1 LRNGR
6 GPFRVAP
13 RAAPGRALSI
23 RWASKPRVLRD
34 VRLDG
39 NTVIEASAGTGKTFT
54 LEHLVVDF
62 LLTTEATLEQL
73 LVVTF
78 TEKATH
84 EIRARVRDKLESL
97 LSGRNGVVQEAPSGL
112 DHWMIDDVARARLA
126 RALRAFDGAT
136 ITTIHAFCQQITR
149 HHAFASGRLFDEHLV
164 DGREAFGRALRDA
177 LRREAATDPAR
188 AVWLEA
194 ALKNGWSVLELE
206 TLLWEC
212 RLARGPLRPVF
223 DSASL
228 AAAMAAFSIED
239 ASSTDLASDL
249 KACGTHPSRAKSV
262 CERIRGL
269 ASIVERARLSGDLP
283 EYLRDAERIK
293 VNVLVEQIGSLAPK
307 PGATARVCAAA
318 LAVARRTP
326 PFAAAVAQALL
337 PPIERGLVRGKRET
351 GSYDFDDML
360 ALVDE
365 ALSGPRATALAVDLR
380 RRWRHALVDEFQDT
394 DETQWSIFR
403 RVFLERGPD
412 EGPRSM
418 ILVGDPKQSIYRFRG
433 ADIDTYVRARD
444 EVIASGGS
452 FVSLDKSYRATRAL
466 VEATNELFDANASE
480 PLLSGTARYTP
491 VACGRP
497 DRALIDGDGRPVS
510 PVHVLRFGAEFSAPA
525 LGAAIAREIR
535 EATEP
540 ARPWAFDG
548 APLQFDDIFV
558 LTRTAR
564 EGRGIGAAL
573 REAGIP
579 HAFYKD
585 EGLFQSEAAT
595 DMRVLLSAIDDPDD
609 RASRLGAWLTPFFGL
624 PLAQIECTRSLPAGH
639 ALHARLRAW
648 KALAD
653 ARSFDRL
660 FESILRDSGIVRR
673 AIFSGDGAR
682 ELTNTMHVVD
692 LLLERARQGHVT
704 LRDLAS
710 ELGGLIAKTRS
721 VPKLE
726 GNVLRL
732 DSERRAVQIM
742 TVHKAK
748 GLEAPL
754 VFVAGGFSSGGSDD
768 VHVYHEGG
776 RRLAWVGSPWA
787 DVKAAVNREEREEDE
802 RLMYVAL
809 TRAKGRVVLPC
820 VAAGGVASNLRGP
833 YAPVNRRVAELLRVA
848 RPRLTV
854 EDVVSPSP
862 SPSRPEPSR
871 AYAEPDP
878 WHPPE
883 ALLRAEDTRA
893 SFESL
898 RARHAGPPVVS
909 YTKMR
914 GIRPAAG
921 ARSRSAGGAVSAG
934 ESFEVDREPPGATLR
949 RARTSGV
956 FLHELLERIPIASFH
971 VCAEFEVWRRRS
983 EVRERVDEG
992 MCAHRVDPDQ
1002 RRHAEELVWSAFTR
1016 PVLLPTGQAIDSF
1029 AAPERVV
1036 REMGFVYPMGPADR
1050 RGGGSVAYVRGSLDL
1065 AFDHGALTYF
1075 VDWKSDSLASYAP
1088 VALDCHVRDHY
1099 GDQVKLYTLAITKL
1113 LGIRN
1118 REEHEARFGG
1128 LLYCFLRGF
1137 GPAGAGLWSLRPD
1150 WEQILQWGEELREE
1164 LFA

>member
-1 LRNGR
+1 M
-6 GPFRVAP
+6 
-13 RAAPGRALSI
+13 SI

-34 VRLDG
+34 VRLDR

-54 LEHLVVDF
+54 LEHLVVDL

-84 EIRARVRDKLESL
+84 EIRARVRDKLEGL
-97 LSGRNGVVQEAPSGL
+97 LSGRSAAVQEAPFEP
-112 DHWMIDDVARARLA
+112 DHWKIDDIARARLA

-149 HHAFASGRLFDEHLV
+149 NHAFASGRLFDEHLV

-177 LRREAATDPAR
+177 LRREAATDPSR
-188 AVWLEA
+188 AIWLEA

-206 TLLWEC
+206 TLLWDC
-212 RLARGPLRPVF
+212 REARGPLRPVF
-223 DSASL
+223 DSGSL
-228 AAAMAAFSIED
+228 AAAMTAFSIED

-249 KACGTHPSRAKSV
+249 KAWGTHPSRAKSV

-293 VNVLVEQIGSLAPK
+293 INALVEQIGSLAPK
-307 PGATARVCAAA
+307 PGTSARACATA

-351 GSYDFDDML
+351 GCYDFDDML

-365 ALSGPRATALAVDLR
+365 ALSGPRGSVLAADLR

-412 EGPRSM
+412 EGPGSM

-452 FVSLDKSYRATRAL
+452 LVSLDKSYRATREL
-466 VEATNELFDANASE
+466 VDATNELFDANAGE
-480 PLLSGTARYTP
+480 PLLSGTARYTA

-497 DRALIDGDGRPVS
+497 DRAFIDGEGRPVS
-510 PVHVLRFGAEFSAPA
+510 PMHVLRFGGEFSAPA

-535 EATEP
+535 EATRP
-540 ARPWAFDG
+540 DRPWTFDG
-548 APLQFDDIFV
+548 TPLQFDDIFV

-564 EGRGIGAAL
+564 EGRGIGVAL

-585 EGLFQSEAAT
+585 EGLFQSEAAK
-595 DMRVLLSAIDDPDD
+595 DMRVLLSAIGDPHD
-609 RASRLGAWLTPFFGL
+609 RASLLGAWLTPFFGL
-624 PLAQIECTRSLPAGH
+624 PLAQIERTRSVPAGH

-660 FESILRDSGIVRR
+660 FESIMRDSGIVRR

-682 ELTNTMHVVD
+682 ELTNTMHVID

-704 LRDLAS
+704 LRDLTS

-754 VFVAGGFSSGGSDD
+754 VFVAGGFSWGGSDD

-776 RRLAWVGSPWA
+776 RRLAWVGSPSA
-787 DVKAAVNREEREEDE
+787 DVKAVVNLEEREEDE

-820 VAAGGVASNLRGP
+820 VIPGGVASNLRGP

-848 RPRLTV
+848 HPRLTA
-854 EDVVSPSP
+854 EDVLVPSP
-862 SPSRPEPSR
+862 PGPEPTPS
-871 AYAEPDP
+871 YAEPDR

-893 SFESL
+893 TFESL
-898 RARHAGPPVVS
+898 RARHAGPPLVS

-914 GIRPAAG
+914 GIRPAAD
-921 ARSRSAGGAVSAG
+921 ARPRSAEGVDSGGT
-934 ESFEVDREPPGATLR
+934 SFEGDRETSGTTLR

-971 VCAEFEVWRRRS
+971 GCADFEVWRGRS
-983 EVRERVDEG
+983 EVRELVDEG

-1002 RRHAEELVWSAFTR
+1002 RHHAEVLVWSAFTR
-1016 PVLLPTGQAIDSF
+1016 PALLPTGESIDSF

-1036 REMGFVYPMGPADR
+1036 REMSFVYTMAPADVR
-1050 RGGGSVAYVRGSLDL
+1050 AGASVAYVRGSLDL
-1065 AFDHGALTYF
+1065 AFDHRALTYF

-1088 VALDCHVRDHY
+1088 RALDRHVRDHY
-1099 GDQVKLYTLAITKL
+1099 DHQVKLYTLAITKL
-1113 LGIRN
+1113 LGIRD
-1118 REEHEARFGG
+1118 RDEHEARFGG

-1137 GPAGAGLWSLRPD
+1137 GPGGAGLWSRRPD
-1150 WEQILQWGEELREE
+1150 WDEILRWAEELRGE